1 MVDEQIVGR
10 GVKDE
15 RVLAVMRKIPRHEF
29 LPEAIRGMAYND
41 SALPLGE
48 GQTMSQPYMV
58 ALMTEFLGLKGSER
72 VLEIGTGSGYQAAV
86 LAELCEKV
94 YTVERIKTLAD
105 KARATLDRL
114 GYKSVAIKVYDGTY
128 GWKEMAPFDAIIVT
142 AGSPDIPAPLVE
154 QLKEGGRMVIPV
166 GDRYGQQ
173 LITVVKTAE
182 GDHHRAEHP
191 LRVRSA
197 YRQSRMER
205 VRVRGQGT
213 GSESGVRSGQESG
226 VRSSHHSH

>member
-1 MVDEQIVGR
+1 MINADKERNRMVDEQIVSR
-10 GVKDE
+10 GVQDE

-29 LPEAIRGMAYND
+29 LPEAIRGMAYADN
-41 SALPLGE
+41 ALPLGE

-58 ALMTEFLGLKGSER
+58 ALMTELLGLKGPER

-94 YTVERIKTLAD
+94 YTVERVKSLAD

-128 GWKEMAPFDAIIVT
+128 GWKEMAPFDAIVVT

-166 GDRYGQQ
+166 GDRYGQE
-173 LITVVKTAE
+173 LVTVVKTAE
-182 GDHHRAEHP
+182 GITARRSIPCVFVP
-191 LRVRSA
+191 LIGNHGWK
-197 YRQSRMER
+197 E
-205 VRVRGQGT
+205 
-213 GSESGVRSGQESG
+213 
-226 VRSSHHSH
+226 

>member
-1 MVDEQIVGR
+1 MINYDQERRRMVDEQIVAR
-10 GVKDE
+10 GIQDE
-15 RVLAVMRKIPRHEF
+15 RVLAAMRRIPRHEF
-29 LPEAIRGMAYND
+29 LPEAIRGMAYTDN
-41 SALPLGE
+41 ALPLGE
-48 GQTMSQPYMV
+48 GQTISQPYMV
-58 ALMTEFLGLKGSER
+58 ALMTESLRLTGTER

-114 GYKSVAIKVYDGTY
+114 GYKGVAIKVYDGTY

-154 QLKEGGRMVIPV
+154 QLKEGGRMSIPV

-173 LITVVKTAE
+173 LITVAKTPE
-182 GDHHRAEHP
+182 GVVTERSIPCMFVP
-191 LRVRSA
+191 LIGNHGWK
-197 YRQSRMER
+197 E
-205 VRVRGQGT
+205 
-213 GSESGVRSGQESG
+213 
-226 VRSSHHSH
+226 

>member
-1 MVDEQIVGR
+1 VINYEKERSRMVDEQIVGR

-29 LPEAIRGMAYND
+29 LPEGIRGMAYND
-41 SALPLGE
+41 SALPIGE

-58 ALMTEFLGLKGSER
+58 ALMTEFLGLKGTER

-86 LAELCEKV
+86 LAELCQKV
-94 YTVERIKTLAD
+94 YTVERIKTVAD

-114 GYKSVAIKVYDGTY
+114 GYKSVAIKVFDGTY

-166 GDRYGQQ
+166 WTATCHGGQDRG
-173 LITVVKTAE
+173 
-182 GDHHRAEHP
+182 R
-191 LRVRSA
+191 
-197 YRQSRMER
+197 
-205 VRVRGQGT
+205 
-213 GSESGVRSGQESG
+213 
-226 VRSSHHSH
+226 

>member
-1 MVDEQIVGR
+1 MVNEQIVAR
-10 GVKDE
+10 GIKDE
-15 RVLAVMRKIPRHEF
+15 RVLAVMRKIHRHEF
-29 LPEAIRGMAYND
+29 LPEAIRSMAYND

-58 ALMTEFLGLKGSER
+58 ALMTELLRLKGAER

-94 YTVERIKTLAD
+94 YTVERIKSLAD
-105 KARATLDRL
+105 KTRVQLDRL
-114 GYKSVAIKVYDGTY
+114 GYKRVAIKVYDGTY

-154 QLKEGGRMVIPV
+154 QLKVGGRMVIPV

-173 LITVVKTAE
+173 LITVVKTPDGMITE
-182 GDHHRAEHP
+182 RSLPCVFVP
-191 LRVRSA
+191 LIGNHGWK
-197 YRQSRMER
+197 E
-205 VRVRGQGT
+205 
-213 GSESGVRSGQESG
+213 
-226 VRSSHHSH
+226 

>member
-1 MVDEQIVGR
+1 VINYDKERSLMVDEQIVGR

-15 RVLAVMRKIPRHEF
+15 RVLAVMRKIPRQEF
-29 LPEAIRGMAYND
+29 LPEAIRGMAYTDN
-41 SALPLGE
+41 ALPLGE

-58 ALMTEFLGLKGSER
+58 ALMTESLRLKGTER

-154 QLKEGGRMVIPV
+154 QLKEGGRMAIPV
-166 GDRYGQQ
+166 GDRYGQR

-182 GDHHRAEHP
+182 GVTTEQSIPCVFVP
-191 LRVRSA
+191 LIGNHGWK
-197 YRQSRMER
+197 E
-205 VRVRGQGT
+205 
-213 GSESGVRSGQESG
+213 
-226 VRSSHHSH
+226 